1 MTLMSSN
8 CFSVFQGEVGPPGK
22 PGLEG
27 GLGQVGNIGPRGMTV
42 QGKVVSDFLISVQW

>member
-1 MTLMSSN
+1 MSSI

-27 GLGQVGNIGPRGMTV
+27 GLGQVGNIGPRGMTM
-42 QGKVVSDFLISVQW
+42 QGKVVSDFPFSVQW